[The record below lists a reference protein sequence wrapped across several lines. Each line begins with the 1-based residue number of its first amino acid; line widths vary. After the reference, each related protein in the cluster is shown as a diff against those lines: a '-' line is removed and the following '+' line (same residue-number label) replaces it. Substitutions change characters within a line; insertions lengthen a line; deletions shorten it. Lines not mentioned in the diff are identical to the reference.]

1 MGRNL
6 EVVYAEILKISQSGN
21 LGTPQVCICSVNT
34 SSEEIE
40 HRLAL
45 DLKLI
50 SEIFKNEKLKN
61 ESVEFID
68 EPYKHGF
75 VSREFENGNLARC
88 TYTAAPIAES
98 VAFTV
103 YGTDG
108 ELRYDT
114 KNGEILVYK
123 QIPDDIGEV
132 RDI

>member
-1 MGRNL
+1 MEKNL
-6 EVVYAEILKISQSGN
+6 EVVYAEILKIVKSGN
-21 LGTPQVCICSVNT
+21 LGKPQVCVCSVNI
-34 SSEEIE
+34 SLEEIE
-40 HRLAL
+40 RRLAL
-45 DLKLI
+45 DLKLV
-50 SEIFKNEKLKN
+50 SEIFENEKVKN
-61 ESVEFID
+61 ESVEFVD

-75 VSREFENGNLARC
+75 VTQEFENGNLARC
-88 TYTAAPIAES
+88 TYTSAPIAES

>member
-1 MGRNL
+1 MERKL
-6 EVVYAEILKISQSGN
+6 EVVYAEILKIVKSGN
-21 LGTPQVCICSVNT
+21 LGKPQVCVSSVNT
-34 SSEEIE
+34 NSEEIE
-40 HRLAL
+40 RRLAL
-45 DLKLI
+45 DLQLI
-50 SEIFKNEKLKN
+50 SEIFATERVEK
-61 ESVEFID
+61 ESVEFVD

-75 VSREFENGNLARC
+75 VTREFENGNLARC